1 MSENLPRA
9 PTPSPILRQAKR
21 LRRLPQ
27 GRGKG
32 GAPRRGCDMPAQGSA
47 LGDGKQSTFALKGQK
62 NTNRTMILPL
72 QGVTPRYTLF
82 PERCPGLA
90 YRSPFG
96 ARAVPQFP
104 CPAPFPREEAIL
116 CHSINGL
123 KGQQYVSPRLRLGGR
138 EAINIRP
145 ERAKEYK

>member
-1 MSENLPRA
+1 
-9 PTPSPILRQAKR
+9 
-21 LRRLPQ
+21 
-27 GRGKG
+27 
-32 GAPRRGCDMPAQGSA
+32 
-47 LGDGKQSTFALKGQK
+47 
-62 NTNRTMILPL
+62 MILPL

-82 PERCPGLA
+82 PE
-90 YRSPFG
+90 
-96 ARAVPQFP
+96 
-104 CPAPFPREEAIL
+104 PFPREEAIL